1 MSGCYCC
8 WCCGG
13 GGGGGGG
20 CFFSNS
26 GKILFVQFERKQI
39 NKILEHSIIEWRE
52 NHSILFSFY
61 FQMKIWRWSAWFSF
75 WIKSISSHY
84 HIVLETTC
92 VSHSATITVWLWVFI
107 SSIIHIFDAK
117 QIEISFR
124 CWVCVRLRG
133 PFTNVNIKMSAQRNA
148 QIKANEREGERES
161 RGGGVPSVL
170 V

>member
-8 WCCGG
+8 WCC

-39 NKILEHSIIEWRE
+39 NKILGHSIIEWRE
-52 NHSILFSFY
+52 NRSILFSFY

-75 WIKSISSHY
+75 WIKSISSRY

-117 QIEISFR
+117 PHLLRQFHTNRNFVSMLGLCAFARPIHE
-124 CWVCVRLRG
+124 CKHKNVCTKKC
-133 PFTNVNIKMSAQRNA
+133 PN
-148 QIKANEREGERES
+148 
-161 RGGGVPSVL
+161 
-170 V
+170 